1 MTYRAILLPALAVLS
16 AQAPLLG
23 QRWEL
28 GVGAGA
34 GIYTTPQ
41 TVTAGA
47 RSAQAGLYPGAGL
60 YTAIGHN
67 PGRKW
72 GGEIRYMWRMND
84 LKLSSGTTSAR
95 FAAQSHAIGY
105 DFVYHLIH
113 DDASVRPFVSFGGGM
128 RLYQGTGAE
137 TVVQPLNQF
146 AYLTQANEWKPMA
159 SLAAGVKF
167 RIGRSLLLR
176 LEARNTATP
185 TPTKLIAPAF
195 GATLGG
201 WLHDF
206 TVMGGI
212 AWVY

>member
-1 MTYRAILLPALAVLS
+1 MPYRNALLPMLIC
-16 AQAPLLG
+16 APLFA

-41 TVTAGA
+41 TITAGA
-47 RSAQAGLYPGAGL
+47 RSANAGLYPGGGF
-60 YTAIGHN
+60 YTSIGHN

-72 GGEIRYMWRMND
+72 GGEVRYMWRMND
-84 LKLSSGTTSAR
+84 LKLSAGSTSVR
-95 FAAQSHAIGY
+95 FGAQSHSIGY

-113 DDASVRPFVSFGGGM
+113 DDSNVRPFVSFGGGM
-128 RLYQGTGAE
+128 RLYQGTGSE
-137 TVVQPLNQF
+137 VVVQPLNQF
-146 AYLTQANEWKPMA
+146 AFLTRASEWKPMA

-176 LEARNTATP
+176 LEARDTATP
-185 TPTKLIAPAF
+185 TPTRLIAPAF
-195 GATLGG
+195 GAALGG

-212 AWVY
+212 AWVN